1 MNSKVTYEL
10 SRDDL
15 RATIIE
21 MTQEQSKTV
30 FDRFYNVFVNAK
42 DVAKIHQVSPQ
53 TIVNYIKDGKIKP
66 EPHQGRVYRFR
77 LSEVLKMDFSQ
88 LKYKRQ

>member
-1 MNSKVTYEL
+1 MNGKVIYEVG
-10 SRDDL
+10 REDL
-15 RATIIE
+15 RSAMSE
-21 MTQEQSKTV
+21 MIQEQSKTV

-53 TIVNYIKDGKIKP
+53 TVINYIKDGKIKP
-66 EPHQGRVYRFR
+66 EPHPGRVYRFR